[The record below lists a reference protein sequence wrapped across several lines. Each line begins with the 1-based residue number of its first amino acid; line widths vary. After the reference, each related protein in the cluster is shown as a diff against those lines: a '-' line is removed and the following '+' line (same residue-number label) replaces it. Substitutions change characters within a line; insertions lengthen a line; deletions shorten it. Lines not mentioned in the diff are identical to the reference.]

1 MNAPLS
7 PGRTV
12 ALVARREIG
21 MQLRSRTFLYGLL
34 ITLAVFAGYGLLF
47 SFIGSEGSSSTL
59 GVTAEARSLTP
70 ALQEAGQQQGQ
81 TVQITDVDRAGGEA
95 QVRSGDLDAL
105 LTGAPGT
112 YQLIGQDSVD
122 STLQRIVSTTVD
134 RTATD
139 SALSTAGVDPATVE
153 RAGSVAVSTLA
164 PQDPLRGQ
172 RLGLAFAVAILL
184 FFSLTNYGGQVAQG
198 VVEEKSSRVV
208 ELLLS
213 TIKPLHLLAGK
224 ILGLGA
230 VGLLQ
235 LLILGA
241 IGTIGALALGVL
253 TVPTAALS
261 ALGLAVLWYLLGFFL
276 YATLYASAG
285 ALVSRQEELQSA
297 ITPLVFPLLI
307 PFVIAVS
314 VLPNDPRNGLATV
327 LSFIPFFSPTLM
339 PARAAL
345 GVAPWWQVLISAL
358 LTLAAIAVM
367 VWVAA
372 RIYRNSVLR
381 TGAKVSWREAFSGR

>member
-1 MNAPLS
+1 MSAPLS
-7 PGRTV
+7 PARTV

-21 MQLRSRTFLYGLL
+21 MQLRSRSFLYGLL
-34 ITLAVFAGYGLLF
+34 LTLAIFAGYGLLF

-59 GVTAEARSLTP
+59 GVTAEARALTP
-70 ALQEAGQQQGQ
+70 ALQQAGQQQGQ
-81 TVQITDVDRAGGEA
+81 TVAITDVDRAGGEA
-95 QVRSGDLDAL
+95 QVRSGGLDAL
-105 LTGAPGT
+105 LTRGPDGFE
-112 YQLIGQDSVD
+112 LIGQDSVD
-122 STLQRIVSTTVD
+122 STLQRIVTGTVGQQA
-134 RTATD
+134 RD
-139 SALSTAGVDPATVE
+139 SALRSAGVDPATVD
-153 RAGSVAVSTLA
+153 RAGTVGVSTLV
-164 PQDPLRGQ
+164 PEDPLRGQ

-184 FFSLTNYGGQVAQG
+184 FFSLTSYGGAVAQG

-241 IGTIGALALGVL
+241 IGTVGALAFGVL
-253 TVPTAALS
+253 TVPTAVLS

-297 ITPLVFPLLI
+297 VAPLIFPLLI

-327 LSFIPFFSPTLM
+327 LSFVPFFSPTLM

-358 LTLAAIAVM
+358 LTLGAIAVM

-381 TGAKVSWREAFSGR
+381 TGAKVSWREAISGR